1 MARILVVDGFEAIR
15 YLFRDFLS
23 EDYGHDIVLAST
35 SGEAISI
42 LKEDKAIDLVILGG
56 FILRDERRHTLYSE
70 RGSFVAAFIR
80 ESLWRGQQGVNR
92 PLFVTACL
100 DACEI
105 EGAAGVFSKAELVK
119 NLCSFDDDNW
129 INGVLRKN
137 GIEVPPPRKRL
148 PLPDRRPSP

>member
-1 MARILVVDGFEAIR
+1 MARILIVDGFEAMR
-15 YLFRDFLS
+15 FLFRDFLS

-35 SGEAISI
+35 SREAISI

-56 FILRDERRHTLYSE
+56 VILRDEKQHKLYSE

-80 ESLWRGQQGVNR
+80 ESLWLGQQGVKR

-100 DACEI
+100 DAFEI
-105 EGAAGVFSKAELVK
+105 EGAAGVFSKADLVK

-129 INGVLRKN
+129 INRVLRKN
-137 GIEVPPPRKRL
+137 GIEVTPAKKRL
-148 PLPDRRPSP
+148 PLPDRRPVP